1 MDPHSTWM
9 VGPIGIEIDGSIMV
23 GISNPIVK
31 GMDSLTGTKI
41 SSSTGTWMDIPLSSE
56 TESLVGTRMEPY

>member
-41 SSSTGTWMDIPLSSE
+41 SSSTGT
-56 TESLVGTRMEPY
+56 